1 MRKPTLIDTDIM
13 LDILRGRNEQVRS
26 NALRYLEVYP
36 CYTISQITL
45 AELAHGFFKREGSLA
60 SIERLLASVEVL
72 PLTDRAAM
80 LAGQISATLE
90 NAGLTIGIADTLIA
104 AIAIDD
110 DRVLVTANEKHFQR
124 VVELG
129 YPLPIENW
137 RKEQIPFE

>member
-36 CYTISQITL
+36 
-45 AELAHGFFKREGSLA
+45 F
-60 SIERLLASVEVL
+60 
-72 PLTDRAAM
+72 P
-80 LAGQISATLE
+80 
-90 NAGLTIGIADTLIA
+90 
-104 AIAIDD
+104 
-110 DRVLVTANEKHFQR
+110 VTANEKHFQR